1 MKNQRIDVLSMCC
14 TKTKIRKELSEE
26 TNHLKSD
33 ESELRDKIKEGG
45 VRLTLL
51 VLTCIHIRGSKMFSP
66 APQSLSLGR

>member
-1 MKNQRIDVLSMCC
+1 MCYRC
-14 TKTKIRKELSEE
+14 VAQKQNSKGTIGREK
-26 TNHLKSD
+26 NHLKSD